1 MTVRAVKFT
10 ITITPELY
18 DVLFTVPTMCTVHE
32 FFRLVFQLQK
42 QCTVPNNFIF
52 QILFLFQFMKFFLQL
67 TVFSLQI

>member
-10 ITITPELY
+10 ITITSELY

-32 FFRLVFQLQK
+32 FFRLVFQSQK

-52 QILFLFQFMKFFLQL
+52 QILFLFQFMEFFFQL